1 MSQTSYSHIQSRISS
16 GTLAL
21 IAVLG
26 QTRDMLVP
34 TDLTWNASPN
44 MTRDVLYGCRTK
56 LESHRVAKDCFLKF
70 LMLNHLDILAH
81 QNLADSLTNQSL
93 LVLELLS

>member
-1 MSQTSYSHIQSRISS
+1 MNGRVLFIKENISRGRIMSQTSCSHIQSRISS

-44 MTRDVLYGCRTK
+44 MTRDVLYGCRFIGDR
-56 LESHRVAKDCFLKF
+56 E
-70 LMLNHLDILAH
+70 
-81 QNLADSLTNQSL
+81 
-93 LVLELLS
+93 